1 MAIRC
6 EVEAGVAEVVIDNP
20 PVNALGS
27 RDWREFAELLTGLG
41 RRDDVQCVVI
51 RAEGRG
57 FQAGVDV
64 KELAADG
71 SKIVDVNRGCYDT
84 FAAIYDCPVPVIS
97 AVHGY
102 CLGGGIGISG
112 ASDIVIASEDASFG
126 LPEIDR
132 GALGA
137 ATHLMRLV
145 GMQKTRRML
154 YTGEPIPA
162 AEVHRLGGVE
172 SVVPRAALREEAR
185 ALAAKIA
192 AKSPKAVRLAKW
204 SLNGIELLDPKKSYR
219 FEQGFTLELY
229 TSPDSQEARDAF
241 VEKRESSFSKKP
253 GFFSVPRGC
262 QNTVRPPSD
271 TLRPCRT
278 PSPTSP
284 NRSAICT
291 RFFNRSS
298 RAYSP
303 GA

>member
-1 MAIRC
+1 MAIRS
-6 EVEAGVAEVVIDNP
+6 EVREGVAEVVIDNP

-27 RDWREFAELLTGLG
+27 RDWREFADLLVALG

-71 SKIVDVNRGCYDT
+71 SKIVEVNRGCYDT
-84 FAAIYDCPVPVIS
+84 FAAIYDCPVPVIA

-102 CLGGGIGISG
+102 CLGGGIGIAGS
-112 ASDIVIASEDASFG
+112 ADVVIAAEDASFG

-137 ATHLMRLV
+137 ATHLMRMV

-154 YTGEPIPA
+154 YTGESIPA
-162 AEVHRLGGVE
+162 SEAWRLGAVE
-172 SVVPRAALREEAR
+172 SLVPREKLRDAALELAR
-185 ALAAKIA
+185 KIA
-192 AKSPKAVRLAKW
+192 AKSPRALRLAKW

-229 TSPDSQEARDAF
+229 TSPDSQESRNAF
-241 VEKRESSFSKKP
+241 VEKRESRFEGDEKKK
-253 GFFSVPRGC
+253 
-262 QNTVRPPSD
+262 
-271 TLRPCRT
+271 
-278 PSPTSP
+278 
-284 NRSAICT
+284 
-291 RFFNRSS
+291 
-298 RAYSP
+298 
-303 GA
+303 